1 MAGPIA
7 LPDAYDGREQAFIK
21 HRLLESYLQ
30 TLFLIVGQ
38 GIRRSGKS
46 IELCYIDC
54 FAGPWRDD
62 SEGIESTSIAISL
75 RALEAC
81 KKKFETNGVSTTVRA
96 LYVESD
102 GRAFARLDE
111 FLKEGTPVGV
121 QAQCYKGDF
130 VELRGRILSWVG
142 QEAFAFFFIDPKG
155 WKEVGI
161 ETLRPLLQRN
171 RSEFLITF
179 MYDFI
184 NRTMS
189 MADWRVEMMEL
200 LGEPLA
206 VEGLAPEERER
217 QILATYRESLK
228 NCVPAGKKGYRA
240 RTAYARVLDSSKDRP
255 KYHLIYV
262 TSHPLG
268 IVKFMSVSEEVDF
281 VQKQV
286 RAVTKERQ
294 LELRSRTP
302 DLFGAAS
309 HVDPMAGHAGP
320 DDVDQFWRDY
330 LAKGERRID
339 VEEFADILERK
350 NWFPGDLQASLLR
363 LMNSGQVVNPDAP
376 KKRWKKPLHFEEPNG
391 ERLRLLGIRQ

>member
-1 MAGPIA
+1 MTGASA
-7 LPDAYDGREQAFIK
+7 MPDAYDGREQAYIK

-30 TLFLIVGQ
+30 TLFLIIGHSV
-38 GIRRSGKS
+38 RRSGKG

-54 FAGPWRDD
+54 FAGPWGDN

-81 KKKFETNGVSTTVRA
+81 QQKLEANGVSAIIRA
-96 LYVESD
+96 LYVEDDSHAF
-102 GRAFARLDE
+102 GRLE
-111 FLKEGTPVGV
+111 KFLEESVPRGI
-121 QAQCYKGDF
+121 QAQCFKGNF
-130 VELRGRILSWVG
+130 VELRSRILGWVG

-161 ETLRPLLQRN
+161 ETLRPLLERP

-184 NRTMS
+184 NRTIS
-189 MADWRVEMMEL
+189 MADWKDEMVEL
-200 LGEPLA
+200 LGEALA
-206 VEGLAPEERER
+206 VEGLIPEEREH
-217 QILATYRESLK
+217 QILTTYRASLR
-228 NCVPAGKKGYRA
+228 NCVSTGKQGYRA
-240 RTAYARVLDSSKDRP
+240 RTAYARVLDSNKNRP
-255 KYHLIYV
+255 KYHLIYL

-268 IVKFMSVSEEVDF
+268 IVKFMNVSEEMDF

-286 RAVTKERQ
+286 RAVTKNRQ

-309 HVDPMAGHAGP
+309 HVDPVAGHAGP
-320 DDVDQFWRDY
+320 EDVDQFWRDY
-330 LAKGERRID
+330 LARGERRIRVD
-339 VEEFADILERK
+339 EFADILERK

-363 LMNSGQVVNPDAP
+363 LIENGEVVNHDAP
-376 KKRWKKPLHFEEPNG
+376 KKRWKKPLHFEERNG
-391 ERLRLLGIRQ
+391 ERLEFLGARP